1 MPTLEEYQ
9 RALLNAGGS
18 VTGMDAVQAERLRQQ
33 RAAESQ
39 AGGQAV
45 RDFVTGMLD
54 PTDPLNYLGFGARAL
69 RAPLAIGMMTAS
81 GEAEAI
87 PVGKS
92 AKTFK
97 SLPAKVEYDK
107 YGNPFK
113 EIRDDA
119 ASLNRETL
127 KRLKTNYQKGID
139 YRSQTPVENITL
151 EDVLNHPELYAAYP
165 EIAKYPVS
173 QASILDPSGW
183 YNPKTKEIGIER
195 ELSST
200 LVPDKYFV
208 STLLHEAT
216 HAVQD
221 LEKWAGGGMSRNI
234 DSVRKADLAIYKAEN
249 AINAELD
256 RVYSLGSP
264 HTKYTYTDQ
273 SMLDDAKQAIKDYA
287 GYKTFGRDWFKRY
300 KSDGK
305 PLTDEEIDNAV
316 DVVNFWN
323 KNTFGTKDKELVDK
337 YAQVLRVT
345 DKVKKK
351 KDMFFEEYARL
362 HGEAQARAVEKRF
375 ANPEEYEKPFVTS
388 FDRPQNLLTKEQEK
402 LTMKE
407 FENFKN
413 PLLDNELKD

>member
-69 RAPLAIGMMTAS
+69 RAPLAVGMMTAS

-127 KRLKTNYQKGID
+127 KRLKTDYQKRTD
-139 YRSQTPVENITL
+139 YESQTPVENITL

-165 EIAKYPVS
+165 EIAKYPVNKGT
-173 QASILDPSGW
+173 IFDPKGW
-183 YNPKTKEIGIER
+183 YNPNTKEIGVQVF
-195 ELSST
+195 L
-200 LVPDKYFV
+200 PDYNTDKEFI

-216 HAVQD
+216 HAIQD
-221 LEKWAGGGMSRNI
+221 LEKWQGGGSARTI
-234 DSVRKADLAIYKAEN
+234 DSVIAAKMSVDKAKKAV
-249 AINAELD
+249 NAELD

-337 YAQVLRVT
+337 YAQVFRVEN
-345 DKVKKK
+345 KINKKT
-351 KDMFFEEYARL
+351 DMFFEEYARL
-362 HGEAQARAVEKRF
+362 YGEAQARAVQKRF

-388 FDRPQNLLTKEQEK
+388 FDRPQNVLTKEKEK

-407 FENFKN
+407 FEKFKN
-413 PLLDNELKD
+413 PLLDNELLKD

>member
-1 MPTLEEYQ
+1 MATLEEYQ
-9 RALLNAGGS
+9 RALLNAGGAI
-18 VTGMDAVQAERLRQQ
+18 TGRDAVEAERLRQQ
-33 RAAESQ
+33 RAAESR

-54 PTDPLNYLGFGARAL
+54 PTDPLNYLGFGAKAL
-69 RAPLAIGMMTAS
+69 RAPLAVGMMSAS

-87 PVGKS
+87 PVGRS
-92 AKTFK
+92 AKTFR
-97 SLPAKVEYDK
+97 SLPSKVEYDK

-119 ASLNRETL
+119 ASLNRDTL
-127 KRLKTNYQKGID
+127 KRLKTKYQKGID

-173 QASILDPSGW
+173 QASILDPSAW
-183 YNPKTKEIGIER
+183 YNPNTKQIGIEKDR
-195 ELSST
+195 NF
-200 LVPDKYFV
+200 VPDKYYV
-208 STLLHEAT
+208 SNLLHEAT

-221 LEKWAGGGMSRNI
+221 LENWYGGGMPRNI
-234 DSVRKADLAIYKAEN
+234 DSVRKADLATYKAEN

-264 HTKYTYTDQ
+264 HTKYTYTNQ

-287 GYKTFGRDWFKRY
+287 GYKTFGKDWFKRY
-300 KSDGK
+300 KSNGK

-362 HGEAQARAVEKRF
+362 HGEAQARAVAKRF
-375 ANPEEYEKPFVTS
+375 ENPEEYEKPFVTS
-388 FDRPQNLLTKEQEK
+388 FDRPQNVLTKEKEK

-407 FENFKN
+407 FEN
-413 PLLDNELKD
+413 PLLKNELLKD